1 MAITRGIKDKLD
13 KYGLNL
19 PVDRRTRLYANI
31 LKKNN
36 WTETQYVSY
45 LKQTLKK
52 YTKKEKKFVRQVQD
66 TNYRQQV
73 AENVR
78 QRNIIPQRYIG
89 SIHAVLNFVDLNNF
103 TTTKNNV
110 ISFDYNLKEFE
121 IPDMVNAYVDNL
133 INDILV
139 RQYENKFKK
148 VFASKIDYNITPV
161 SEGQNLNNIR
171 MRDTS
176 AGIIDGYEKQNWD
189 TNTGRCVFDYIIH
202 RYGNIKGF
210 KNICTY
216 ENLNA
221 VFNNDDDENDDDRDL
236 INMGVNTDEIERFCK
251 LYRLPMYAI
260 DDNEKCFRQYI
271 PPSRNKNAP
280 AMIFRL
286 SNRHF
291 HPVENKNKIQ
301 SITKTTSL
309 INNVDSLM
317 VKNTFTIDDK
327 EPQIKEAVYVENIYK
342 KLTETLND
350 KKIPDNITMVKRNL
364 YAFKYGQ
371 TTFVSNENVE
381 LIQKLCENMKI
392 DYEGQTL
399 GTLLKQIIEEATGNE
414 ILPKSTHNPY
424 VFQTLF
430 DAKKNRQHVG
440 YIGDLSTLTDDELLA
455 FDITKCYSSCLYSPS
470 EEWIIIDYNDTWE
483 DFDDEIKLGI
493 YYVITDDTLLFKKNG
508 YYSTA
513 IIKKGIQEGIDFKI
527 QKQLIPKQTQKKDLF
542 TRIIDKVLTYSK
554 GDTSI
559 SKLIINLMSGLLGQS
574 EKEGT
579 KVKISNDTNQIFN
592 FLDKYHSLE
601 NGIMMNE
608 VIDTDYFLY
617 GFNKKIVMNET
628 NIPMYIQVLDE
639 SNIKLYDMMKYYGG
653 ELVAR
658 NTDCII
664 VKNPII
670 PKPTNLWDM
679 LPDEIQSKI
688 YNMNSNSALSF
699 GTYRICEVPYIHRKE
714 IVCDTNFITDGE
726 WEDMDIDDSDNWE
739 EIMEIL
745 DDKKGM
751 LLQASAGN
759 GKTYTAK
766 MIANKLK
773 SNGFSVKLLA
783 PTNKAALNIGGN
795 TIHKFLK
802 MSKDGYISP
811 KFLKSVKDKFQYII
825 VDEISMITKDLW
837 KRLCLLKKETDI
849 TFLLLGDNKQCTPV
863 ENEDIK
869 DYFNHPAVKYIC
881 NHSRNILSVRKRYDK
896 ELYDY
901 LKNVDTIDTT
911 KFPELKTERNI
922 CYFNTTRIKI
932 NKYWNNI
939 YKKECDLFIPEDTY
953 DEYTQDMYIYAGL
966 PVIAQQTK
974 RDGDEILFANSETFT
989 IGNIDDKYISMYNDR
1004 PDENDNK
1011 EVYVYDCPID
1021 EFRKYFLMNY
1031 CSTTHKSQGETITE
1045 NYTIYD
1051 WKHMCKNIKYTA
1063 LSRAKNCKQV
1073 CFGNVEYE
1081 IDTSTF
1087 AENINKKLK
1096 NHLEYDN
1103 KKSYNNDI
1111 TTDDI
1116 QELFVKQNGS
1126 CIKCDCFMKT
1136 TRYNKGDKKQ
1146 FSIDRI
1152 DSKKGHCKDNIQ
1164 LFCWGCN
1171 RAKKNR
1177 F

>member
-1 MAITRGIKDKLD
+1 
-13 KYGLNL
+13 
-19 PVDRRTRLYANI
+19 
-31 LKKNN
+31 
-36 WTETQYVSY
+36 
-45 LKQTLKK
+45 
-52 YTKKEKKFVRQVQD
+52 
-66 TNYRQQV
+66 
-73 AENVR
+73 
-78 QRNIIPQRYIG
+78 
-89 SIHAVLNFVDLNNF
+89 
-103 TTTKNNV
+103 
-110 ISFDYNLKEFE
+110 
-121 IPDMVNAYVDNL
+121 
-133 INDILV
+133 
-139 RQYENKFKK
+139 
-148 VFASKIDYNITPV
+148 
-161 SEGQNLNNIR
+161 
-171 MRDTS
+171 
-176 AGIIDGYEKQNWD
+176 
-189 TNTGRCVFDYIIH
+189 
-202 RYGNIKGF
+202 
-210 KNICTY
+210 
-216 ENLNA
+216 
-221 VFNNDDDENDDDRDL
+221 
-236 INMGVNTDEIERFCK
+236 
-251 LYRLPMYAI
+251 
-260 DDNEKCFRQYI
+260 
-271 PPSRNKNAP
+271 
-280 AMIFRL
+280 
-286 SNRHF
+286 
-291 HPVENKNKIQ
+291 
-301 SITKTTSL
+301 
-309 INNVDSLM
+309 M

-327 EPQIKEAVYVENIYK
+327 EPQIKEAVYVNDIYK

-350 KKIPDNITMVKRNL
+350 KKIPDNITMVKRDL
-364 YAFKYGQ
+364 YAFKYGD

-440 YIGDLSTLTDDELLA
+440 YIGDLSTLTDDELKA
-455 FDITKCYSSCLYSPS
+455 FDITKCYSSCLYAPS
-470 EEWIIIDYNDTWE
+470 EEWIMIDYNDTWE

-493 YYVITDDTLLFKKNG
+493 YYLITDDTLLFKKNG

-688 YNMNSNSALSF
+688 YDINSNSALSF
-699 GTYRICEVPYIHRKE
+699 GTYRACEVPYIHRKE
-714 IVCDTNFITDGE
+714 IVSDTNFITDGE

-783 PTNKAALNIGGN
+783 PTNKAALNIGGS

-837 KRLCLLKKETDI
+837 KRLCLLKKETNI

-881 NHSRNILSVRKRYDK
+881 NYSRNILSVLR
-896 ELYDY
+896 
-901 LKNVDTIDTT
+901 DTI
-911 KFPELKTERNI
+911 
-922 CYFNTTRIKI
+922 
-932 NKYWNNI
+932 
-939 YKKECDLFIPEDTY
+939 
-953 DEYTQDMYIYAGL
+953 
-966 PVIAQQTK
+966 
-974 RDGDEILFANSETFT
+974 
-989 IGNIDDKYISMYNDR
+989 
-1004 PDENDNK
+1004 
-1011 EVYVYDCPID
+1011 
-1021 EFRKYFLMNY
+1021 
-1031 CSTTHKSQGETITE
+1031 E
-1045 NYTIYD
+1045 NYI
-1051 WKHMCKNIKYTA
+1051 I
-1063 LSRAKNCKQV
+1063 
-1073 CFGNVEYE
+1073 
-1081 IDTSTF
+1081 I
-1087 AENINKKLK
+1087 
-1096 NHLEYDN
+1096 
-1103 KKSYNNDI
+1103 
-1111 TTDDI
+1111 
-1116 QELFVKQNGS
+1116 
-1126 CIKCDCFMKT
+1126 
-1136 TRYNKGDKKQ
+1136 
-1146 FSIDRI
+1146 
-1152 DSKKGHCKDNIQ
+1152 SKM
-1164 LFCWGCN
+1164 
-1171 RAKKNR
+1171 
-1177 F
+1177 